1 MEASEFQPVAI
12 GLPSAKEESAELDF
26 KASFDVK
33 NDWCELIKDI
43 VALANSG
50 GGRILVGVTDD
61 GFPSG
66 ADVTKLLSVDLAD
79 VVNKIR
85 GFTDVNFSALTIHSV
100 DFSGAQVAEISIRAA
115 PTPLVFG
122 KAGNYTDGSGKAQ
135 CAFRQGMLYVRHGPK
150 SEPATSDDLRSL
162 IEQHVDRQRKAM
174 LTSLR
179 QVIEAPPNAVVTVVT
194 PANNIAAP
202 VAAVTPDG
210 TATPVRI
217 VETPT
222 AREAILLDAN
232 TTHPFRQK
240 EVVDTINVHFSGAV
254 RFTTNDNVAIRR
266 LHKVDAQTKFCYR
279 PKFGSCQYSP
289 AYVEWVINC
298 ISSDTNFLPDLRRRY
313 HDLIVAH
320 NQQRK
325 RPISSGAARVAPS
338 SL

>member
-1 MEASEFQPVAI
+1 MEAAEFQPTNSV
-12 GLPSAKEESAELDF
+12 PSAKEESAELDF

-43 VALANSG
+43 VAMANSG

-66 ADVTKLLSVDLAD
+66 TDVTKLLSVDLAD

-100 DFSGAQVAEISIRAA
+100 DFSGAPVAEISIRAA
-115 PTPLVFG
+115 ATPLVFG
-122 KAGNYTDGSGKAQ
+122 KPGNYTDSNGKAQ

-174 LTSLR
+174 LTNLR
-179 QVIEAPPNAVVTVVT
+179 QVIEAPPNTVVT
-194 PANNIAAP
+194 LVAPATNIAAP

-210 TATPVRI
+210 SATPVRI
-217 VETPT
+217 VDTPT
-222 AREAILLDAN
+222 AKEAILLDVN

-240 EVVDTINVHFSGAV
+240 EVVDTLNRHFSDAV
-254 RFTTNDNVAIRR
+254 RFTTNDNVAVRR
-266 LHKVDAQTKFCYR
+266 LHKIDAQTKFCYR
-279 PKFGSCQYSP
+279 PKFGSCQYST
-289 AYVEWVINC
+289 AYIEWLIER
-298 ISSDTNFLPDLRRRY
+298 ISSDTNFLPTLRRSY
-313 HDLIVAH
+313 HDLIVTN
-320 NQQRK
+320 NQQR
-325 RPISSGAARVAPS
+325 RSPSSSGFVKNTPLAP
-338 SL
+338 